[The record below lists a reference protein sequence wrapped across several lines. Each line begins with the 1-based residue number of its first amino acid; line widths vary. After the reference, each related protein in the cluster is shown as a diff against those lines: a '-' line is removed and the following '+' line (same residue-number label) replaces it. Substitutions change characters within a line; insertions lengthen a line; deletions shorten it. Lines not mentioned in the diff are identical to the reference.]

1 LTIANPCY
9 LFSKYLKGIAM
20 RLLAALAL
28 TALPFASFAAGS
40 DDTEPPTPTATT
52 TECVEGQVWDEKTKA
67 CIVPEDAMLD
77 DDQRFDAVRELAYAG
92 RTDDALRVLAAM
104 TEGDT
109 DRVLTYTGF
118 LNRQAG
124 NWEAGLAAYDRAL
137 KQNPD
142 NILARS
148 YYGQALVM
156 MNEIELASLQLNE
169 IRTRGGAGTWAE
181 TALATAITTGETATY

>member
-1 LTIANPCY
+1 
-9 LFSKYLKGIAM
+9 M

-28 TALPFASFAAGS
+28 ATLPFAAFAAGS

-52 TECVEGQVWDEKTKA
+52 TECVKGEVFDEKTQK
-67 CIVPEDAMLD
+67 CVKPEGAMLD
-77 DDQRFDAVRELAYAG
+77 NDQRFKAVRELAYAG

-104 TEGDT
+104 TEGET

-124 NWEAGLAAYDRAL
+124 DWEAGLAAYDRAL
-137 KQNPD
+137 VQNPD

-156 MNEIELASLQLNE
+156 MNEIELASLQLDE
-169 IRTRGGAGTWAE
+169 IRARGGAGTWAD
-181 TALATAITTGETATY
+181 TALATAITTGTTATY

>member
-1 LTIANPCY
+1 
-9 LFSKYLKGIAM
+9 M

-28 TALPFASFAAGS
+28 TTLPFAAFAAGT
-40 DDTEPPTPTATT
+40 DDTEPPKPTATT
-52 TECVEGQVWDEKTKA
+52 LECAEGQIYDETTKA
-67 CIVPEDAMLD
+67 CVVPEDAMLD
-77 DDQRFDAVRELAYAG
+77 NDQRFDALRELAYAG

-124 NWEAGLAAYDRAL
+124 DWEAGLAAYDSAL
-137 KQNPD
+137 QQNPD

-156 MNEIELASLQLNE
+156 MNEIALASLQLHE
-169 IRTRGGAGTWAE
+169 IRARGGAGSWAD
-181 TALATAITTGETATY
+181 TALATAITTGVTATY